1 MKRILFTL
9 LCLCTLSAVA
19 FAEEDTLVGTFEK
32 VDNYYILKGEDFLTK
47 MDKEAYL
54 RFIRSN
60 CPEAWNS
67 YQKGT
72 RLWKAGWGLLG
83 AGIGVEFLI
92 GIPMTV
98 TGYLR
103 FLDEENEDNEQQ
115 NKLLIAGGSLAIGIG
130 AAMELG
136 SIPLLIVGGIKRN
149 NTYEVYNEQCRQQQ
163 NTLYLSLQASANGLG
178 LALKF

>member
-32 VDNYYILKGEDFLTK
+32 VDNYYILKGEDSLTK

-54 RFIRSN
+54 RFIHSN

-92 GIPMTV
+92 GVPLFV
-98 TGYLR
+98 TGHLGG
-103 FLDEENEDNEQQ
+103 LEDENEQQ
-115 NKLLIAGGSLAIGIG
+115 NELLMKGGGLVIGIG

-163 NTLYLSLQASANGLG
+163 NTLYLSLQASTNGLG

>member
-1 MKRILFTL
+1 MKRLLFTL

-32 VDNYYILKGEDFLTK
+32 VDNYYILKGEDSLTK

-54 RFIRSN
+54 RFIHTN

-92 GIPMTV
+92 GVPMYCVGLFGIVNDDDTD
-98 TGYLR
+98 R
-103 FLDEENEDNEQQ
+103 NR
-115 NKLLIAGGSLAIGIG
+115 LLAYGGAAIIG
-130 AAMELG
+130 LGSAMELG
-136 SIPLLIVGGIKRN
+136 SIPLLVVGGIKRN
-149 NTYEVYNEQCRQQQ
+149 NTYEVYNEPSRQQQ
-163 NTLYLSLQASANGLG
+163 NTLYLSMQTSANGIG

>member
-1 MKRILFTL
+1 MKRSLFILF
-9 LCLCTLSAVA
+9 CLCTLSAVV

-32 VDNYYILKGEDFLTK
+32 VDNYYILKGEDSLTK

-54 RFIRSN
+54 RFIHSN

-92 GIPMTV
+92 GVPMFV
-98 TGYLR
+98 TGYCH
-103 FLDEENEDNEQQ
+103 FLDDEEERQH
-115 NKLLIAGGSLAIGIG
+115 KLLMAGGAMVIGLG
-130 AAMELG
+130 SAMELG
-136 SIPLLIVGGIKRN
+136 SIPLLVVGGIKRN

-163 NTLYLSLQASANGLG
+163 NTLYLSMQASSNGIG

>member
-1 MKRILFTL
+1 MKRLLFTL

-32 VDNYYILKGEDFLTK
+32 VDNYYILKGEDSLTK

-54 RFIRSN
+54 RFIHSN

-67 YQKGT
+67 YRKGT

-103 FLDEENEDNEQQ
+103 FLDDEGEQR
-115 NKLLIAGGSLAIGIG
+115 NKLLIGSGALVIGLG
-130 AAMELG
+130 SAMELG
-136 SIPLLIVGGIKRN
+136 SIPLLVVGGIKRN

-163 NTLYLSLQASANGLG
+163 NTLYLSMQTSANGIG